1 MTGADGVEEVG
12 VAGAIAGDGFGT
24 LAAARFM
31 RIISPPFAALQS

>member
-1 MTGADGVEEVG
+1 MMGTDGVE
-12 VAGAIAGDGFGT
+12 VAGVVGAVAGDGFGT